1 MGKRWVTGLGLSVGI
16 FVAVSIAYAQ
26 FAVPTSDRVISGV
39 LTLPDKSLAQFQV
52 REGSMLIVRKD
63 DEQGFWY
70 GLVPHIE
77 NAKVVRFNGY
87 KLISNPEAAPD
98 VQQTF
103 RRLEVALREQK
114 ALPSEAPPLAIKILA
129 FGAAYFP
136 TIPAM
141 RDPSK
146 IDPQSLRELYGAS
159 GNGFCSVTCGS
170 TTVTST
176 SVRMSCGVCE
186 GAR

>member
-1 MGKRWVTGLGLSVGI
+1 MGKRWVAGLGVSVGI
-16 FVAVSIAYAQ
+16 FVALSVAYAQ
-26 FAVPTSDRVISGV
+26 FAVPTSDRVISGI

-52 REGSMLIVRKD
+52 REGSMLIVRD

-87 KLISNPEAAPD
+87 KLISNPEASPT
-98 VQQTF
+98 VQGTF
-103 RRLEVALREQK
+103 RRLEVAIREQK
-114 ALPSEAPPLAIKILA
+114 ALPPEAPPLAIKVLA
-129 FGAAYFP
+129 FETAYFP

-141 RDPSK
+141 KDPSK
-146 IDPQSLRELYGAS
+146 LDPQSLQELYGAS

-176 SVRMSCGVCE
+176 SVRMRCGVCE